1 MAFAFARI
9 GRTCGI
15 GIVLFIAQQALAA
28 TEIVKCPIWD
38 STYAD
43 PETAGYARMRLYA
56 SAACIGS
63 VSCVI
68 PPAPGGHGVGAKCT
82 AANPCGSGTH
92 TVYPNG
98 YGIYPSILASI
109 PYSGATWCGLVTD
122 DQKNKGDPNPCPD
135 CGQGRGNPV
144 NVATGNKFQREP
156 DFAGTAQGTLRFVRV
171 YNSAP
176 PWMPS
181 RIGSIPRRD
190 C

>member
-1 MAFAFARI
+1 MKFAKAAAI
-9 GRTCGI
+9 SA
-15 GIVLFIAQQALAA
+15 LFSLILLAQQALAA
-28 TEIVKCPIWD
+28 TEIVPCPIWD
-38 STYAD
+38 TVHSD
-43 PETAGYARMRLYA
+43 PVPAGLARIRLIA
-56 SAACIGS
+56 PQQCIGS
-63 VSCVI
+63 VECVV
-68 PPAPGGHGVGAKCT
+68 PQAPGGNGTNAKCT
-82 AANPCGSGTH
+82 ASNLCGSGYY
-92 TVYPNG
+92 TVYANG

-156 DFAGTAQGTLRFVRV
+156 DFAGTAQGTLRFVRF